1 MTCLIYKHGT
11 TKPGHTTVTL
21 QRGACTVIFKNVPAD
36 VCENCGEYY
45 LDESVTRQLERRAEI
60 AVKNGV
66 EVEILAYA
74 A

>member
-1 MTCLIYKHGT
+1 MTCLICKHGT

-45 LDESVTRQLERRAEI
+45 LGESVTRELERRAEV
-60 AVKNGV
+60 AVKNGA
-66 EVEILAYA
+66 EVEIVAYA